1 MSENCQQILG
11 DHLHFHNYYYQ
22 FCANQLNN
30 MNKILLSVI
39 ALVLLAACNN
49 SPKTETQTIE
59 NVKGTAVFGDSV
71 KNDHV
76 IELASIQAEMKGES
90 KKDMKIKGIVKEV
103 CQEKGCWMTM
113 TLDNGD
119 EMRVTFKDY
128 KIFVP
133 KDLGGKEV
141 VLEGFAYTDTT
152 SVEKLR
158 HYAKDG
164 GKSEA
169 EIAAI
174 TSPKEQLAFEAK
186 GVVVMN

>member
-1 MSENCQQILG
+1 
-11 DHLHFHNYYYQ
+11 
-22 FCANQLNN
+22 

-39 ALVLLAACNN
+39 ALALLAACNN

-71 KNDHV
+71 KNDQV

-90 KKDMKIKGIVKEV
+90 KKDMKIKGVVKEV

-141 VLEGFAYTDTT
+141 VLDGFAYTDTT

>member
-1 MSENCQQILG
+1 
-11 DHLHFHNYYYQ
+11 
-22 FCANQLNN
+22 
-30 MNKILLSVI
+30 MNKIILTVFAMAI
-39 ALVLLAACNN
+39 LAACNT
-49 SPKTETQTIE
+49 PKPETQTIE
-59 NVKGTAVFGDSV
+59 IVKGTAYFGDSI
-71 KNDHV
+71 KNDQV
-76 IELASIQAEMKGES
+76 IELASIQTEMKGES
-90 KKDMKIKGIVKEV
+90 KKDMKIKGVVKEV

-141 VLEGFAYTDTT
+141 ILDGFAYTDTT

-169 EIAAI
+169 EIASI

>member
-1 MSENCQQILG
+1 
-11 DHLHFHNYYYQ
+11 
-22 FCANQLNN
+22 
-30 MNKILLSVI
+30 MNKMILPAI
-39 ALVLLAACNN
+39 ALAILASCN
-49 SPKTETQTIE
+49 SPQTETQTIE
-59 NVKGTAVFGDSV
+59 IVKGTAYFGDSV
-71 KNDHV
+71 KNDQV
-76 IELASIQAEMKGES
+76 IELASLQTEMKGES
-90 KKDMKIKGIVKEV
+90 KKDMKIKGVVKEV

-133 KDLGGKEV
+133 KDLGGKKV
-141 VLEGFAYTDTT
+141 VLDGFAYSDTT

-158 HYAKDG
+158 HYAEDA
-164 GKSEA
+164 GKREA

-174 TSPKEQLAFEAK
+174 TSPKQQLAFEAK

>member
-1 MSENCQQILG
+1 MK
-11 DHLHFHNYYYQ
+11 
-22 FCANQLNN
+22 
-30 MNKILLSVI
+30 KILLSI
-39 ALVLLAACNN
+39 FALAILAACN
-49 SPKTETQTIE
+49 SPKTETQTVEI
-59 NVKGTAVFGDSV
+59 VKGTAVFGDSI
-71 KNDHV
+71 KNDQV
-76 IELASIQAEMKGES
+76 IELASIQTEMKGES
-90 KKDMKIKGIVKEV
+90 KKDMKIKGVVKEV

-113 TLDNGD
+113 TLNNGD

-141 VLEGFAYTDTT
+141 VLDGFAYTDTT

-174 TSPKEQLAFEAK
+174 TSPKVQLAFEAK

>member
-1 MSENCQQILG
+1 
-11 DHLHFHNYYYQ
+11 
-22 FCANQLNN
+22 
-30 MNKILLSVI
+30 MNRIILSVI
-39 ALVLLAACNN
+39 ALAFLAACNN
-49 SPKTETQTIE
+49 KPKTELHSVE
-59 NVKGTAVFGDSV
+59 NVKGIAVYGDSV
-71 KNDHV
+71 TNDNV
-76 IELASIQAEMKGES
+76 IELASVQTAMKDE
-90 KKDMKIKGIVKEV
+90 KKMDMKIKGKVKEV

-113 TLDNGD
+113 TLDNGE

-141 VLEGFAYTDTT
+141 VLDGFAYTDTT

-158 HYAKDG
+158 HFAKDG
-164 GKSEA
+164 GKTEA

-174 TSPKEQLAFEAK
+174 TTPKEQLAFEAK

>member
-1 MSENCQQILG
+1 MSRLILSI
-11 DHLHFHNYYYQ
+11 F
-22 FCANQLNN
+22 
-30 MNKILLSVI
+30 
-39 ALVLLAACNN
+39 ALAIFTACKN
-49 SPKTETQTIE
+49 PKTNTQTIK
-59 NVKGTAVFGDSV
+59 NISGTAVFGDSI
-71 KNDHV
+71 KSDQI
-76 IELASIQAEMKGES
+76 IELASIQTEMKGES
-90 KKDMKIKGIVKEV
+90 KRNMKIRGFVKEI

-141 VLEGFAYTDTT
+141 ILDGFAYTDTT

-158 HYAKDG
+158 HYAKDA
-164 GKSEA
+164 GKTEA

-174 TSPKEQLAFEAK
+174 NSPKEQLAFEAK

>member
-1 MSENCQQILG
+1 
-11 DHLHFHNYYYQ
+11 
-22 FCANQLNN
+22 
-30 MNKILLSVI
+30 MNKIILSI
-39 ALVLLAACNN
+39 FALAILAACN
-49 SPKTETQTIE
+49 SPKTETQTVEI
-59 NVKGTAVFGDSV
+59 VKGTAVFGDSI
-71 KNDHV
+71 KNDQV
-76 IELASIQAEMKGES
+76 IELASIQTEMKGES
-90 KKDMKIKGIVKEV
+90 KKDMKIKGVVKEV

-113 TLDNGD
+113 TLNNGD

-141 VLEGFAYTDTT
+141 VLDGFAYTDTT

-174 TSPKEQLAFEAK
+174 TSPKVQLAFEAK